1 MLQKLEAGIPV
12 CVTVALVDG
21 LVLSRSA
28 FHHSMNYRSVIAFG
42 ACRSVGDRAR
52 KMRALQVI
60 SEHVIPGRWRDV
72 RGPSEKE
79 LRATLVLEFTISE
92 ASAKIRQGPPVDEEE
107 DYKLPAW
114 AGVLPLMLE
123 AKTPVPDPRLAAGT
137 EIPQYI
143 LHPRRR

>member
-1 MLQKLEAGIPV
+1 MLQKLEAGISV
-12 CVTVALVDG
+12 CVEVALIDG

-42 ACRSVGDRAR
+42 TCRTIGDRAR
-52 KMRALQVI
+52 KTQARQVI

-79 LRATLVLEFTISE
+79 LKATLVLEFLIRE

-114 AGVLPLMLE
+114 AGVLPLILE
-123 AKTPVPDPRLAAGT
+123 AKTPIPDPRLAAGV
-137 EIPQYI
+137 EVPRYI
-143 LHPRRR
+143 LQPRRK